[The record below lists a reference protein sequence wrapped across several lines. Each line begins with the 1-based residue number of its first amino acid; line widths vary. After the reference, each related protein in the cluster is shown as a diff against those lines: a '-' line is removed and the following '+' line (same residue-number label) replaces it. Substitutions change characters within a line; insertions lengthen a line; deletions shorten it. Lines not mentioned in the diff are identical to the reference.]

1 MLYQHAFIAAM
12 KQQIKQNQQKI
23 IISQQVHY
31 KMLYVKKVFLKGCY
45 LLFLTKIHSFWY
57 NHRVFRS
64 VSVTAHPMS
73 VTIHPNAKKCSS
85 TPHSGCN

>member
-31 KMLYVKKVFLKGCY
+31 KMLVCKKSIPERVLPIIPDKNT
-45 LLFLTKIHSFWY
+45 LFLVWS
-57 NHRVFRS
+57 
-64 VSVTAHPMS
+64 
-73 VTIHPNAKKCSS
+73 
-85 TPHSGCN
+85 